1 MTIARTFAALLC
13 APLSLAFIPAAAQTA
28 DVGLRIHEPPAGKA
42 FWSYLNDDFTVRVRR
57 PGGEWRDL
65 YEYNAK
71 VDLDRPQDA
80 SMVFFDIAGPVEVA
94 VKKNN
99 GDVHR
104 VEVRPDSAGV
114 RAKLVGNTAYFRLE
128 KPANISVE
136 FDGDRLHNLHLFAN
150 APEQALPSPGPGV
163 VYFGPGT
170 HPLPEGQKS
179 FRIPSNTIVVLAGGA
194 LVQGNIEIRDAEN
207 VRIVGHGIID
217 RPQEGITIANSRNVT
232 VDGPIVLNP
241 NHYSVFCGQ
250 SVGVT
255 IRNLKSLSASSWSD
269 GLDFM
274 SCSDVRVDGV
284 FMRNS
289 DDTIAIYGGRWEY
302 KGDARNYRIA
312 NSTLWADV
320 AHPINIGLHGTPHA
334 AETLEDIE
342 FRNIDILG
350 HDEDDRDYQGAM
362 AITDGDNNLV
372 RDVRF
377 EDIRIDDIQE
387 GMLFNFRAVFN
398 AKYSNAPG
406 RGIENIIIRNVHFKG
421 GDINR
426 PVIAGHSADRRVRG
440 IRIDNVTV
448 GGKRIKR
455 SDIDIGPFVDDLVVR

>member
-1 MTIARTFAALLC
+1 MMSARRFRTLFF
-13 APLSLAFIPAAAQTA
+13 APLSLVSLPAVAQTA
-28 DVGLRIHEPPAGKA
+28 DAGLHLHEPPTGKA
-42 FWSYLNDDFTVRVRR
+42 FWAYLNDDFTVRVRT
-57 PGGEWRDL
+57 PGGAWRDL
-65 YEYNAK
+65 YEYDVK

-99 GDVHR
+99 GDARR

-114 RAKLVGNTAYFRLE
+114 RARLAGNTAYFRLDR
-128 KPANISVE
+128 PANVSVE
-136 FDGDRLHNLHLFAN
+136 FDGDRLHNLHLFAA
-150 APEQALPSPGPGV
+150 APEPALPPQGPGV
-163 VYFGPGT
+163 VYFGPGI

-179 FRIPSNTIVVLAGGA
+179 FRIPSNTTVVLAGGA
-194 LVQGNIEIRDAEN
+194 LVQGSIEIRDAEN

-217 RPQEGITIANSRNVT
+217 RPQQGITIANSRNVT

-241 NHYSVFCGQ
+241 NHYTVLCGQ
-250 SVGVT
+250 SVGVS
-255 IRNLKSLSASSWSD
+255 IRNLKSFSASSWSD

-284 FMRNS
+284 FLRNS
-289 DDTIAIYGGRWEY
+289 DDTIAIYGGRWDY
-302 KGDARNYRIA
+302 KGDARNYRIT
-312 NSTLWADV
+312 NSTLWADI
-320 AHPINIGLHGTPHA
+320 AHPINIGLHGTPGA
-334 AETLEDIE
+334 AEVLEDITFE
-342 FRNIDILG
+342 NIDILG

-372 RDVRF
+372 RNVRF

-387 GMLFNFRAVFN
+387 GMLFNFRVVFN
-398 AKYSNAPG
+398 AKYSHAPG
-406 RGIENIIIRNVHFKG
+406 RGIEGVTLRNIRFRG

-440 IRIDNVTV
+440 VRIENVTIA
-448 GGKRIKR
+448 GERLR
-455 SDIDIGPFVDDLVVR
+455 RADIDVGPFLDDLTVR